1 MSRSV
6 TVITAR
12 EVYRYK
18 MAYHGDKLLHIGA
31 ITIVNKTDHTLH
43 YAIEENFL
51 NQLCSRLLRSAS
63 VIISKDLFVYK
74 RK

>member
-1 MSRSV
+1 MPRSV

-18 MAYHGDKLLHIGA
+18 MAYHGDKLLHNGA

-43 YAIEENFL
+43 YAIEEE
-51 NQLCSRLLRSAS
+51 
-63 VIISKDLFVYK
+63 
-74 RK
+74 